1 MNPSRAEISNWQLA
15 EIVYSLRLLIDRIER
30 RSASDADKE
39 IVFMAYRALQN
50 TPDAVI
56 QLVDELERGNQ
67 WENYS
72 IQTISWQTLST
83 VMQVL

>member
-72 IQTISWQTLST
+72 IQTINWQTLST
-83 VMQVL
+83 VTQVL

>member
-15 EIVYSLRLLIDRIER
+15 EIVYSLGLLIDRIER

-67 WENYS
+67 
-72 IQTISWQTLST
+72 
-83 VMQVL
+83 

>member
-67 WENYS
+67 
-72 IQTISWQTLST
+72 
-83 VMQVL
+83 

>member
-15 EIVYSLRLLIDRIER
+15 EIVYSLRLLIDRMER

-67 WENYS
+67 
-72 IQTISWQTLST
+72 
-83 VMQVL
+83 

>member
-15 EIVYSLRLLIDRIER
+15 EIVYSMRLLIDRLER

-39 IVFMAYRALQN
+39 IVYMAYRALQN
-50 TPDAVI
+50 APDAVI

-67 WENYS
+67 
-72 IQTISWQTLST
+72 
-83 VMQVL
+83 

>member
-15 EIVYSLRLLIDRIER
+15 EIVYSMRLLIDRLER

-50 TPDAVI
+50 APDAVI
-56 QLVDELERGNQ
+56 QLVDELERGNR
-67 WENYS
+67 
-72 IQTISWQTLST
+72 
-83 VMQVL
+83 